1 MNTLLP
7 LLIDAYQHWL
17 ANYDIGQDHL
27 RVLLHDMRQL
37 GNVQPVAPHLLPV
50 VPQYLGRAAELATVP
65 ALITLISTL
74 LRVGNQLD
82 WITTPVQYV
91 GSQFADNFAFTQLA
105 GPPILGMRPIMYPS
119 QNIAVGFSLQAPHTF
134 YPRHKH
140 KALEFYGVLAGTALW
155 QMGDGEWQAKPPG
168 SFIFHDSEVIHAM
181 QTQEEPLLTTFAWV
195 GDFCAPIRAE

>member
-7 LLIDAYQHWL
+7 LLSDAYQHWL
-17 ANYDIGQDHL
+17 ANYAIGQDHL

-37 GNVQPVAPHLLPV
+37 GSPQPVAPHLLPV

-65 ALITLISTL
+65 ELMTLISTL

-82 WITTPVQYV
+82 WITTPAQYV
-91 GSQFADNFAFTQLA
+91 GSEFADNFAFTQLA
-105 GPPILGMRPIMYPS
+105 GPPILGMRPIMYPA
-119 QNIAVGFSLQAPHTF
+119 QKIAIGISLQAPHTF

-168 SFIFHDSEVIHAM
+168 SFIFHDSDVVHAM
-181 QTQEEPLLTTFAWV
+181 HTQEEPLLTTFAWV
-195 GDFCAPIRAE
+195 GDLHAPLEAV